1 MAKKHGQQASQASH
15 APKTPSFDDFIQADR
30 EKRQNELLAN
40 QLLGKNR
47 INKGRRASAPG
58 SGSGVGKA
66 KPGSLASRI
75 GPPQLKRSASTS
87 LQKNQPHPQPK
98 NKPQTRQAPATVA
111 SARLREKP
119 ARKQNPKNKKEHP
132 HKERYASLVENVAST
147 GFSIKGAS
155 GPFVVVGSNFAPG
168 TTAADIQAALGQIT
182 GPILSCRVIGHHPAV
197 TAEIAY
203 AEKGAAENAVA
214 NFHNQWADGRLL
226 EFRLNQVGDATHINT
241 QNTFNNLREQNELER
256 RNRRDAQFQDGR
268 YGFGENGQ
276 PLQNPQLTSQLYSD
290 EMMVDPPA
298 RGTQNRRRR
307 NIDSNPFPREINSP
321 RNIPYCTIEWPN
333 IFGKIVAIPADRDK
347 ITWDGAADAN
357 CNLPD
362 LNPQGLAD
370 LNSRKAPTK
379 LHRARENESRGEAHR
394 VASSTANTQHTT
406 HNLTAMELDIDI
418 RNKTM
423 VTGPI
428 PIAAFMRQVLTSP
441 EGGYYTTKEGG
452 NVFGKHGDFVT
463 SPEISQVF
471 GELIGIWTIAEW
483 MAQGRTRS
491 GVQLMEVGPGKGT
504 LMDDMLRTFRNFKS
518 FSSSVE
524 AIYLVEASP
533 TLRQIQKHTL
543 CGEEAAMEE
552 TDIGHRS
559 ICKYFDVPVIWVEDI
574 RLLPH
579 EEGKTPFIFAHE
591 FFDAL
596 PIHAFESV
604 PPSPENEPQ
613 TKEIMT
619 PTGPQKLHEPLK
631 VANTPQWREL
641 LVTLNPKAVEENIE
655 GEPEFKLTKAKAST
669 PNSLVIP
676 EASERY
682 RALKSQPGS
691 TIEVS
696 PESRIYAA
704 DFARR
709 IGGDGAPPRSAK
721 APAPESVKKT
731 PSGAALIMDYG
742 TMSTI
747 PINSLRGIQNHKNVP
762 PLSSPGQVDV
772 SADVDFTSLAEAA
785 LEGSEGV
792 EVHGPV
798 EQGDFLTALG
808 IEERMQQ
815 LLRKVKDEGHRKTLE
830 TGWKRL
836 IEKSGGSMGQI
847 YKVMT
852 IIPENDGQRRPV
864 GFGGGIGM
872 P

>member
-1 MAKKHGQQASQASH
+1 MNSAARRIASH
-15 APKTPSFDDFIQADR
+15 ALRRSRNTILPTNTRRCNSTFEQRQWSTP
-30 EKRQNELLAN
+30 LA
-40 QLLGKNR
+40 R
-47 INKGRRASAPG
+47 ILASAM
-58 SGSGVGKA
+58 K
-66 KPGSLASRI
+66 
-75 GPPQLKRSASTS
+75 
-87 LQKNQPHPQPK
+87 
-98 NKPQTRQAPATVA
+98 
-111 SARLREKP
+111 
-119 ARKQNPKNKKEHP
+119 
-132 HKERYASLVENVAST
+132 
-147 GFSIKGAS
+147 
-155 GPFVVVGSNFAPG
+155 
-168 TTAADIQAALGQIT
+168 
-182 GPILSCRVIGHHPAV
+182 
-197 TAEIAY
+197 
-203 AEKGAAENAVA
+203 
-214 NFHNQWADGRLL
+214 
-226 EFRLNQVGDATHINT
+226 
-241 QNTFNNLREQNELER
+241 
-256 RNRRDAQFQDGR
+256 
-268 YGFGENGQ
+268 
-276 PLQNPQLTSQLYSD
+276 
-290 EMMVDPPA
+290 
-298 RGTQNRRRR
+298 
-307 NIDSNPFPREINSP
+307 
-321 RNIPYCTIEWPN
+321 
-333 IFGKIVAIPADRDK
+333 
-347 ITWDGAADAN
+347 
-357 CNLPD
+357 
-362 LNPQGLAD
+362 
-370 LNSRKAPTK
+370 
-379 LHRARENESRGEAHR
+379 
-394 VASSTANTQHTT
+394 
-406 HNLTAMELDIDI
+406 
-418 RNKTM
+418 

-428 PIAAFMRQVLTSP
+428 PISAFMRQVLTSP

-452 NVFGKHGDFVT
+452 AVFGKHGDFVT

-471 GELIGIWTIAEW
+471 GELVGIWAIAEW

-518 FSSSVE
+518 FTSSVE

-533 TLRQIQKHTL
+533 TLRCIQKTTL
-543 CGEEAAMEE
+543 CGEEAVIEE

-559 ICKYFDVPVIWVEDI
+559 TCKYFDVPVIWVEDI

-604 PPSPENEPQ
+604 PPAPENEPQ
-613 TKEIMT
+613 PKEIMT

-655 GEPEFKLTKAKAST
+655 GEPEFKLTMAKAST

-709 IGGDGAPPRSAK
+709 IGGDGAPSRSANT
-721 APAPESVKKT
+721 AAPEPVKKT

-742 TMSTI
+742 TSSTI
-747 PINSLRGIQNHKNVP
+747 PINSLRGIKDHENVP

-815 LLRKVKDEGHRKTLE
+815 LLRKVKDEEHRKTLE
-830 TGWKRL
+830 SGWKRL
-836 IEKSGGSMGQI
+836 VEKDPGSMGQI

-852 IIPENDGQRRPV
+852 IVPENNGQRRPV
-864 GFGGGIGM
+864 GFGGGISLS
-872 P
+872 